1 MNRMKR
7 RALVGLIALAAG
19 AWPLGVRAQ
28 ATRSRRVGLLA
39 ITETAE
45 PYSTLFRQALRDLG
59 YVEGQ
64 GLQLDVRIAQQSKDL
79 AELAAEL
86 IRLKPDAIAT
96 VQTQATSAAK
106 NATGDIAIVM
116 MGVGDPIGTGL
127 VASFGRPG
135 ANVTGV
141 SSTADESYAKT
152 LEFMREIM
160 PSLKRVAALID
171 ITNPFGKPLLEQI
184 RNAGK
189 VLKLEIQPIL
199 LKGGA
204 DVGAA
209 LPIITKTRPDAAIVH
224 ATLGRPAVDLMLKH
238 RIPPIGAITAL
249 AAGGCIITY
258 AADVADMCRK
268 AAGYVD
274 RILKGAK
281 PADLPVEQPTRFEL
295 VINLKTARTLGL
307 TVPQSVLVRADKLIE

>member
-1 MNRMKR
+1 MKR
-7 RALVGLIALAAG
+7 RAFVGLIAVAAG
-19 AWPLGVRAQ
+19 AWPLGAGGQ
-28 ATRSRRVGLLA
+28 ATRTRRVGLLA

-64 GLQLDVRIAQQSKDL
+64 GLQLDARIARQPNDL

-86 IRLKPDAIAT
+86 IRLKPDVIAT

-106 NATGDIAIVM
+106 NATRDIAIVM

-127 VASFGRPG
+127 VASFRQPG
-135 ANVTGV
+135 GNVTGV
-141 SSTADESYAKT
+141 SSTANESYAKT
-152 LEFMREIM
+152 LELMREIM

-171 ITNPFGKPLLEQI
+171 VTNPFGKPLLAQI
-184 RNAGK
+184 QNAGK
-189 VLKLEIQPIL
+189 VLKLEIQPVL
-199 LKGGA
+199 LKGSA

-209 LPIITKTRPDAAIVH
+209 LPIITKTRPDAAIIH

-238 RIPPIGAITAL
+238 HIPPIGGITAL
-249 AAGGCIITY
+249 AATGCMMTY
-258 AADVADMCRK
+258 AADIPDICRK

-281 PADLPVEQPTRFEL
+281 PGDLPVEQPTRFEL

-307 TVPQSVLVRADKLIE
+307 TVPQSVLVRADKVIE